1 MKITHIASECAP
13 FAKSGG
19 LGDVVYGLSR
29 MTLKLGHMV
38 EVIVPNYLSNG
49 TSLDK
54 KLFDTFTISLDGES
68 FDVLVYASTFHDIT
82 VYLID
87 STHSKN
93 LFKRQKIYGEQDDVH
108 RFLCFNYFALSF
120 LNRLKT
126 TIPDILHLHDWPTG
140 FSSAF
145 LKLCFSDLNK
155 KIKGKVLT
163 IHNLKHH
170 GVTKKD
176 HLGYFQIPMQ
186 MIPSVYLQDDN
197 KDYLNIKKA
206 AIEEANHC
214 VVVSPTYLKEIQTP
228 LCGEGL
234 QGFISQRIQKFSAI
248 LNGID
253 VDYWNPEKDLY
264 LHRNFRS
271 NALIDEVVEEKYR
284 NKHFLQKH
292 LGLAISHEPLF
303 IFITRLVDQKGPHL
317 ILEALKHIDKNNAQA
332 VLLGSDPDPSLKGAF
347 EQFRPSKNIYIDFRF
362 QESLSHLCYA
372 AADAIIIPS
381 IFEPCGLTQ
390 MIAMRYGTIPIVR
403 KTGGLSDTVFDIEH
417 SHVLKQYRNGFVF
430 EYPTLDSMDYIIN
443 RACNY
448 FREQKEDWN
457 KLIKSCLSYDFS
469 FKKPAHDYMNVYS
482 KILG

>member
-1 MKITHIASECAP
+1 MKIIHIASECAP

-29 MTLKLGHMV
+29 MMQKLGHPS
-38 EVIVPNYLSNG
+38 EVIVPNYLVSD
-49 TSLDK
+49 SKIEK
-54 KLFDTFTISLDGES
+54 KLFDTFSIKLDGET
-68 FDVLVYASTFHDIT
+68 FDVLVYLSLFHDIT
-82 VYLID
+82 VYSID

-120 LNRLKT
+120 LNRGK
-126 TIPDILHLHDWPTG
+126 IPLPDVLHLHDWPTG
-140 FSSAF
+140 FCSAF
-145 LKLCFSDLNK
+145 LKFCFPDLNS
-155 KIKGKVLT
+155 KIKAKVLT

-170 GVTKKD
+170 GITKKD
-176 HLGYFQIPMQ
+176 HLSYFEFPIEK
-186 MIPSVYLQDDN
+186 IPSSYLQEDN
-197 KDYLNIKKA
+197 QSYLNIKKA

-234 QGFISQRIQKFSAI
+234 QDFITQRIKKFSAI

-253 VDYWNPEKDLY
+253 TEYWNPEKDLY

-271 NALIDEVVEEKYR
+271 QALIDEVIEEKYR

-292 LGLAISHEPLF
+292 LCLAISHEPLF
-303 IFITRLVDQKGPHL
+303 IFITRLVDQKAPHL
-317 ILEALKHIDKNNAQA
+317 ILEAIKHIEKNNAQA
-332 VLLGSDPDPSLKGAF
+332 VLLGSDPEPALKSEF
-347 EQFRPSKNIYIDFRF
+347 EKLRGSKNIYIDFRF

-372 AADAIIIPS
+372 AADAIVVPS

-403 KTGGLSDTVFDIEH
+403 KTGGLSDTVFDVEH
-417 SHVLKQYRNGFVF
+417 SNVQKNYRNGFVF

-443 RACNY
+443 RACKY
-448 FREQKEDWN
+448 FREEKENWN

-469 FKKPAHDYMNVYS
+469 FKKAASEYLKIYS
-482 KILG
+482 SLCT